1 VNNMIWQQVHGR
13 KDHPQG
19 KEVQSM
25 QPIYQTVVIP
35 RIEPRYSPLHCTP
48 FEEEKV
54 SLQTANMVECSS
66 SDKINEQDHNGNTPL
81 MWAVCQG
88 REDLIQLLVDQGAYV
103 NMQNFAGETALY
115 LAAST
120 GFSRICAFLLENG
133 ADISVT
139 TLDGCGVAHIAAA
152 NGHTEVLSIL
162 TRNGAFMNAQDEE
175 GDTPLHYAVREGQEN
190 AVAYL
195 VKECKVDVDLRN
207 EDLESPLELASC
219 LGETR
224 MVQFLSSYSKENNGN
239 KGKGMEQQHE
249 GNFGHFQ
256 GQSFFGTQLC

>member
-1 VNNMIWQQVHGR
+1 MMWQQAHLK
-13 KDHPQG
+13 KDPPG
-19 KEVQSM
+19 KETAPI

-48 FEEEKV
+48 FDEDKV
-54 SLQTANMVECSS
+54 SLQTANLVECSS

-81 MWAVCQG
+81 MWSVAQG

-103 NMQNFAGETALY
+103 NLQNFAGETALY
-115 LAAST
+115 LAASR

-139 TLDGCGVAHIAAA
+139 TLEGCGVAHIAAA
-152 NGHTEVLSIL
+152 NGHIEIL
-162 TRNGAFMNAQDEE
+162 NILRVNGAFMNAQDEE
-175 GDTPLHYAVREGQEN
+175 GDTPLHYAVREGKEN
-190 AVAYL
+190 AVVYL
-195 VKECKVDVDLRN
+195 VKECKVDVDMRN

-219 LGETR
+219 LDESR
-224 MVQFLSSYSKENNGN
+224 MVQFLSSYSKENNSN
-239 KGKGMEQQHE
+239 KGMQLQQEQQHE